1 MIIPTRVF
9 LHYLEQLKKL
19 LQKVEK
25 FEEDIT
31 NNRLYPD
38 MFPLLQQAKTA
49 ISFTLRCTCPL
60 AGREIVSFSDSEYS
74 LKSTFAELEAT
85 AAYLSAIPDED
96 FGRADILEIN
106 TAAGFADL
114 KLNGWSYY
122 IMYSL
127 PNFFFHY
134 SMVYA
139 IARQAG
145 VRIGKADFDS
155 YHKYPI
161 GFIFTDEDD
170 ASDNNEKN

>member
-1 MIIPTRVF
+1 MIIPTKVF

-19 LQKVEK
+19 LKKVEN
-25 FEEDIT
+25 FEDDIT
-31 NNRLYPD
+31 NSRLHPD
-38 MFPLLQQAKTA
+38 MFPLLQQANTA
-49 ISFTLRCTCPL
+49 ISFTLRCSCPL
-60 AGREIVSFSDSEYS
+60 AGREIVSFSTTEYS
-74 LKSTFAELEAT
+74 LKSTLAELEAT
-85 AAYLSAIPDED
+85 AEYLSAIPDED
-96 FGRADILEIN
+96 FGRIKILEIN

-134 SMVYA
+134 CMVYA

-145 VRIGKADFDS
+145 VCIGKADFDS

-161 GFIFTDEDD
+161 GFNFTDENDV
-170 ASDNNEKN
+170 SHKNN